1 METCFKLINR
11 EYFELNKNYLEM
23 IKRLKKLLHNKTKKE
38 KETIIDKL
46 RLIRKMIIELTYK
59 IDDFNENPTLIDEL
73 HILELKQEKKLMDMV
88 KQITFAT

>member
-73 HILELKQEKKLMDMV
+73 HILELKQEKKLIDMV